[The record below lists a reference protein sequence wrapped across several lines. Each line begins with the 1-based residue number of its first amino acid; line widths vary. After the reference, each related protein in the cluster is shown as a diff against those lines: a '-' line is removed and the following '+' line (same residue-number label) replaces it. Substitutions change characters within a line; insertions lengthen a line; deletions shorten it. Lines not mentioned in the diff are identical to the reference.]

1 MPRTGPEEE
10 GRQYM
15 LKRAMFPN
23 LQGDSCSG
31 FFSSTPSTFFNPK
44 GINVK
49 QGLNYSRI
57 KHILTS
63 LISF

>member
-1 MPRTGPEEE
+1 MPRTGPEE

-15 LKRAMFPN
+15 LKRATLPN
-23 LQGDSCSG
+23 LQGDPYSE
-31 FFSSTPSTFFNPK
+31 FFSSNPSTFFNPK

-63 LISF
+63 LISS